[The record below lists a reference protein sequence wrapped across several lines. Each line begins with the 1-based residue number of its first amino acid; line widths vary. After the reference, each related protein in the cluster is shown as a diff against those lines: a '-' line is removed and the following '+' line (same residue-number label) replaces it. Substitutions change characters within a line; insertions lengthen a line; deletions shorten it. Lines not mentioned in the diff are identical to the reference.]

1 MTWRG
6 LAAAAVLAGAFL
18 MARPDPAAAQ
28 HWRAY
33 YPGAIIDWD
42 WDRPDLFLPYY
53 NLNWPSQS
61 HYFTYGVGGG
71 TYKVYYPTPDASVK
85 YYYQTPKAGVA
96 VPETTA
102 QIEIK
107 LPASDADLWIE
118 GVRTT
123 KVGAV
128 RTFQTPNLV
137 IGRVYEYEIRA
148 YWNDGTRNKPAK
160 TQHVKIRAGD
170 RTLRVEFTEDR

>member
-33 YPGAIIDWD
+33 YPGAVITWD
-42 WDRPDLFLPYY
+42 WDRPDLFLPF
-53 NLNWPSQS
+53 NNVHWPSDS
-61 HYFTYGVGGG
+61 SYFTYGVGGG
-71 TYKVYYPTPDASVK
+71 TYKVFYPTYDKSGK

-96 VPETTA
+96 TPETTA
-102 QIEIK
+102 TIEVK

-118 GVRTT
+118 SIRTT
-123 KVGAV
+123 KGGTV
-128 RTFQTPNLV
+128 RNFQTPPLV
-137 IGRVYEYEIRA
+137 IGRTYEYEIRA
-148 YWNDGTRNKPAK
+148 FWNDGVRNKK
-160 TQHVKIRAGD
+160 VKSKFVQIRAGD
-170 RTLRVEFTEDR
+170 RLLVEFSEDR